1 MDFSG
6 IPLFSLMKVKLDY
19 MSQRQA
25 VLAQNIAN
33 ADTPGYKAKDIAA
46 PDFDKL
52 IQANGAPSSN
62 LRMTVTN
69 PKHLSLQPGGS
80 AYEVTKRVGTD
91 EQNPNGN
98 NVTVEDEMSKVAQNQ
113 ADYQKVLNLY
123 SKAIG
128 MFKTAIGSTSGA

>member
-1 MDFSG
+1 MDNS
-6 IPLFSLMKVKLDY
+6 
-19 MSQRQA
+19 
-25 VLAQNIAN
+25 
-33 ADTPGYKAKDIAA
+33 
-46 PDFDKL
+46 
-52 IQANGAPSSN
+52 
-62 LRMTVTN
+62 
-69 PKHLSLQPGGS
+69 GS
-80 AYEVTKRVGTD
+80 AYEVTKRAGTD